1 MKVKSDMISE
11 RNGESYLCF
20 IFRSLH
26 MDDVNISIPLR
37 MLEVFTN
44 SKTYYWSDKPDQIS
58 FALTTYLVLNGMI
71 LFCEI

>member
-1 MKVKSDMISE
+1 MELKSDMISE
-11 RNGESYLCF
+11 GNGESYLCF

-44 SKTYYWSDKPDQIS
+44 SKTYYWSDKPDEIS